1 MFALGEIMT
10 TNVITVSLS
19 TTLAEARS
27 TMKENRIR
35 HLPVLNEGGEM
46 VGLLTQSDVLAAA
59 DSILRDAENRI
70 PAREI
75 SIKDVMVTKIATV
88 DENASLRQAALFLEK
103 HRIGCL
109 PVVTEDKL
117 VGIITDTDF
126 VGVAINLLEQLEE
139 LEPVE
144 EELEELEPVEEEF
157 EATQ

>member
-1 MFALGEIMT
+1 MFALDEIMT
-10 TNVITVSLS
+10 TNVITISLS

-27 TMKENRIR
+27 TMKEHSIR

-88 DENASLRQAALFLEK
+88 DKNASLRQAALFLEK

-109 PVVTEDKL
+109 PVVTDDKL

-144 EELEELEPVEEEF
+144 AELE
-157 EATQ
+157 AAQ